1 MFDNN
6 KMDINEK
13 LQQAGLTGNES
24 KVYLELIKKGE
35 SSANQLAKN
44 LGLDRTL
51 TYTILNH
58 LIEKGQINY
67 IIKENK
73 KFFNISSPES
83 LINPIK
89 AKQLLIL
96 DLIKDL
102 KKIKSKKQ
110 EETEIKVYEGKEGLR
125 YFMNLAIK
133 QKEFCS
139 FGATGRAY
147 YEFYEMPAITK
158 QIQKR
163 KFRVRL
169 IGNKK
174 YKDTEAFSFKKFEY
188 RWLDIKAEATT
199 SIFGDYVSIHLIKDK
214 PIIILI
220 KNKHIAES
228 YKNYFNY
235 LWKQAKK

>member
-6 KMDINEK
+6 KMNIHEK

-44 LGLDRTL
+44 LSLDRTL

-83 LINPIK
+83 LINQIK

-102 KKIKSKKQ
+102 KKIKS
-110 EETEIKVYEGKEGLR
+110 
-125 YFMNLAIK
+125 
-133 QKEFCS
+133 
-139 FGATGRAY
+139 
-147 YEFYEMPAITK
+147 
-158 QIQKR
+158 
-163 KFRVRL
+163 
-169 IGNKK
+169 
-174 YKDTEAFSFKKFEY
+174 
-188 RWLDIKAEATT
+188 
-199 SIFGDYVSIHLIKDK
+199 
-214 PIIILI
+214 
-220 KNKHIAES
+220 
-228 YKNYFNY
+228 
-235 LWKQAKK
+235 